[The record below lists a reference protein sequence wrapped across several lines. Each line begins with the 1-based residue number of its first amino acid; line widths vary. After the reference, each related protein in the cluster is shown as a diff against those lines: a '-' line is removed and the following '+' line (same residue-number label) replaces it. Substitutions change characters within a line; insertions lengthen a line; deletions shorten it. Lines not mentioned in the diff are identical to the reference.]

1 MNNIENN
8 KVIISGEIVSS
19 FNFSHELYGEN
30 FYIVDV
36 KIRRFSDTCDIIH
49 VMVSDRMIDTDKDFT
64 GECVSVTGQF
74 RSYNKH
80 DGERNLLILSLFA
93 RDFDLIEIEECGNSN
108 IIELDGFVCKEPK
121 YRETPLG
128 REITDML
135 LAVNRGYGKSDYI
148 PCITWGRN
156 ARFAGNLE
164 VGTRIKVSGRLQS
177 RDYIK
182 RYADGREDD
191 RTAYEVSV
199 SKLEVVEDAD

>member
-8 KVIISGEIVSS
+8 NVIISGEIVSS

-121 YRETPLG
+121 YCETPLG

-135 LAVNRGYGKSDYI
+135 LAVNRCYGKSDYI

-164 VGTRIKVSGRLQS
+164 VGTRIKVSGRIQS

-182 RYADGREDD
+182 RYADGREED

-199 SKLEVVEDAD
+199 NKLEVVEDAD

>member
-93 RDFDLIEIEECGNSN
+93 RDFDLIESEECDDSN
-108 IIELDGFVCKEPK
+108 FIELDGFVCKEPK

-164 VGTRIKVSGRLQS
+164 VGTRIKVSGRIQS
-177 RDYIK
+177 REYMKKLDEGNVEK
-182 RYADGREDD
+182 RVAF
-191 RTAYEVSV
+191 EVSV
-199 SKLEVVEDAD
+199 SKLEVHEDEE

>member
-93 RDFDLIEIEECGNSN
+93 QDFDLIEIEECGNSN
-108 IIELDGFVCKEPK
+108 IIELDGFVCKESK

-128 REITDML
+128 RELTDML

-164 VGTRIKVSGRLQS
+164 VGTRIKVSGRIQS

-182 RYADGREDD
+182 RYADGREED

>member
-8 KVIISGEIVSS
+8 KVTISGEIVSG

-30 FYIVDV
+30 FYIVNV
-36 KIRRFSDTCDIIH
+36 RIRRFSDTCDIIP
-49 VMVSDRMIDTDKDFT
+49 VMVSNRMIDTDKDYT
-64 GECVSVTGQF
+64 GEFVSVTGQF
-74 RSYNKH
+74 RSYNKQ
-80 DGERNLLILSLFA
+80 DGERKLLILSVFA
-93 RDFDLIEIEECGNSN
+93 RDFDLIEIEECDNSN
-108 IIELDGFVCKEPK
+108 VIELDGFVCKEPK

-135 LAVNRGYGKSDYI
+135 LAVNRPYGKSDYI
-148 PCITWGRN
+148 PCICWGRN

-164 VGTRIKVSGRLQS
+164 VGTRIKVSGRIQS

-182 RYADGREDD
+182 RYADSHEEE

-199 SKLEVVEDAD
+199 SKLEVCANEK

>member
-8 KVIISGEIVSS
+8 KVIISGEIVSG
-19 FNFSHELYGEN
+19 FNFSHELYAEN

-36 KIRRFSDTCDIIH
+36 KIRRFSDTCDIIP
-49 VMVSDRMIDTDKDFT
+49 VMVSDRMVDTDKDYT
-64 GECVSVTGQF
+64 GEFVSVTGQF
-74 RSYNKH
+74 RSYNKQ
-80 DGERNLLILSLFA
+80 DGERKLLILSVFA
-93 RDFDLIEIEECGNSN
+93 QDFDLIEIEECCNSN
-108 IIELDGFVCKEPK
+108 IIELDGYICKEPK

-128 REITDML
+128 REVTDML
-135 LAVNRGYGKSDYI
+135 LAVNRPFGKSDYI

-164 VGTRIKVSGRLQS
+164 VGTRIKVSGRIQS
-177 RDYIK
+177 RDYTK
-182 RYADGREDD
+182 RYADGHEEE